1 MSLATANTPVAEQAM
16 RHAPLAL
23 GALREP
29 FVDILQRRGSN
40 VPGWIGAL
48 VASVDGRQIAIHHND
63 VMDAARVAAMV
74 GSVVALGDTVCRE
87 LKFGRS
93 QSLIVSAGGG
103 HLLAL
108 RIPARREVLV
118 LGVLTSASATLGLVL
133 HEARICAQD
142 LAACFDQQQA
152 LQTSL
157 PP

>member
-1 MSLATANTPVAEQAM
+1 MTLDVGNSQIMEAPA
-16 RHAPLAL
+16 RGAPLAL
-23 GALREP
+23 AALRDP
-29 FVDILQRRGSN
+29 FMAILHSAASR

-48 VASVDGRQIAIHHND
+48 VASVDGRQVAIQHND

-108 RIPARREVLV
+108 RIPAQREVLV
-118 LGVLTSASATLGLVL
+118 LGVLASASATLGLVL
-133 HEARICAQD
+133 HEARHSATE
-142 LAACFDQQQA
+142 LGARFDQLQA
-152 LQTSL
+152 DQSAHR
-157 PP
+157 